1 MQSTIVLPA
10 FFNKI
15 INMNAYYNIANN
27 NQDSAIGLVESYGF
41 SPQNTDELADCL
53 QQIVADY
60 GQDGLQK
67 VMYLHPDKTVI
78 LELFA
83 GVPANSREGQFAKKM
98 QNIKRGYGSNGQS
111 STMNEKNTFA
121 NNPVSQ
127 TSIMILAAAFIMS
140 VAILSTTK

>member
-1 MQSTIVLPA
+1 
-10 FFNKI
+10 
-15 INMNAYYNIANN
+15 MNAYYNIANN
-27 NQDSAIGLVESYGF
+27 NQEDAISLVESYGY
-41 SPQNTDELADCL
+41 SPQNTDELAGCL

-111 STMNEKNTFA
+111 SSMNDKPNSNSNA
-121 NNPVSQ
+121 VSQ
-127 TSIMILAAAFIMS
+127 TSVMILAAAVIMS
-140 VAILSTTK
+140 VAILSTSK